1 MSRLPASACMAL
13 IAAACATLCRDAAA
27 QPASTGSGQA
37 YPVKS
42 IRLVLPYPPGGGTDL
57 QARTLAQKLS
67 ENLGQTV
74 VVDNRGGA
82 NGVLAMAHV
91 AKSAADGYT
100 LVYAL
105 PTQFA
110 VNPALYP
117 RLSYDPIRDFEPV
130 SLVARTPLILL
141 THPSVPAKSMTEL
154 IRLAKAKRDDL
165 VLASAGNGSAGHL
178 CLELLK
184 NMSGA
189 QILHV
194 PYKGAGPSLVDLL
207 AGQAQL
213 SFLAWSTAR
222 AFITSG
228 KLRALGVTSEKR
240 SPAIPGVPAIA
251 ETLRGYDILNWYAIA
266 TPKLVQKQI
275 LTKINMELS
284 RALAA
289 PDLRQAFERE
299 AIEIVGSTPEFLRD
313 FLHTELQKWG
323 GLVKSSGLRID

>member
-1 MSRLPASACMAL
+1 MTGLRASACMAL
-13 IAAACATLCRDAAA
+13 IAVACTTLCPGAMA
-27 QPASTGSGQA
+27 QE
-37 YPVKS
+37 YPTKS

-82 NGVLAMAHV
+82 NGALAMAHV

-105 PTQFA
+105 PAQFA

-117 RLSYDPIRDFEPV
+117 RLAYDPIRDFDPV

-141 THPSVPAKSMTEL
+141 AHPSVPVKSMAEL

-165 VLASAGNGSAGHL
+165 ALASAGNGSAGHL

-184 NMSGA
+184 NKSGA

-194 PYKGAGPSLVDLL
+194 PYKGAGPSLVDLI

-222 AFITSG
+222 SFIANG
-228 KLRALGVTSEKR
+228 KLRALGLTSAKR
-240 SPAIPGVPAIA
+240 VPEIPGIAAIA
-251 ETLRGYDILNWYAIA
+251 ETLPGYDIHNWYAIA
-266 TPKLVQKQI
+266 APKSVQKQI
-275 LTKINMELS
+275 LAKIHAELL

-289 PDLRQAFERE
+289 PGLRQSFERE

-313 FLHTELQKWG
+313 YLQSELVKWG
-323 GLVKSSGLRID
+323 ALVKSSGLKID